1 MFKLLSRLICLSV
14 FVIIAFIVLSFTSG
28 GEKFR
33 WFGTTVKEK
42 SEEVGEKADSLK
54 QKSEKLMKGVENA
67 KGTIDSLTGKKDDH
81 TR

>member
-1 MFKLLSRLICLSV
+1 MFKLLGRIICLAL
-14 FVIIAFIVLSFTSG
+14 FAIIAFIALSFTSG

-33 WFGTTVKEK
+33 WFGTAVKEK

-54 QKSEKLMKGVENA
+54 QKSEKVMKGVEKA

-81 TR
+81 AR